1 MQTQSP
7 FLLRFRKETAI
18 IGELLC
24 GVIPMAKDYQDWDAL
39 GRSIQDIVD
48 QAIHSQDY
56 RQLNQTITQ
65 TVNHAIDVGG
75 EAVRRAV
82 DNAARAADTVSWTAQ
97 ARPKPKIVEQPE
109 PLPALYGS
117 TDGKTAAGIVKIV
130 GGSLLS
136 ALGFAGVISSVVFSI
151 LMGSAFGPGI
161 LGAAALCGGIGL
173 IVGGVRGLERVSRF
187 KKYCKMLGTDTHCA
201 LEKLARG
208 VGKNVKFV
216 RKELV
221 RMIDDG
227 LFLEGHLDR
236 EETCLIT
243 SHETYRHY
251 EQSRLALEAR
261 QRQAQEETAQRQAQQ
276 QAADPR
282 VREVLERGS
291 AFLTEI
297 RRCNDAIPGAEISGK
312 ISRMEGIVQ
321 RIFERAK
328 AHPEIVPDLKKLM
341 DYYLPMTV
349 KLLKAYAEMDAQ
361 PVQGENIRGAKKE
374 IEDTLD
380 TLNLAFEKLLDSVFE
395 DTAMDVSSD
404 ISVLNTLLAQ
414 EGLTED
420 GLSKLKKQEN
430 HYEK

>member
-1 MQTQSP
+1 
-7 FLLRFRKETAI
+7 
-18 IGELLC
+18 
-24 GVIPMAKDYQDWDAL
+24 MANSNQDWEAL
-39 GRSIQDIVD
+39 GRNIQDIID
-48 QAIHSQDY
+48 QAVNSQDY
-56 RQLNQTITQ
+56 RKLNQTITR

-82 DNAARAADTVSWTAQ
+82 DNAARAADNASRTVQ
-97 ARPKPKIVEQPE
+97 AKPRPKVIDE
-109 PLPALYGS
+109 PQTLPALYGS
-117 TDGKTAAGIVKIV
+117 TDGKTAVGILKIV

-136 ALGFAGVISSVVFSI
+136 ALGVGGIITFVVLNVLFGGFS
-151 LMGSAFGPGI
+151 MGLLPCA
-161 LGAAALCGGIGL
+161 LGLCGGMGL
-173 IVGGVRGLERVSRF
+173 IFGGVHGLERVSRF
-187 KKYCKMLGTDTHCA
+187 KKYCKTLGRNTHCS
-201 LEKLARG
+201 LEKLARS

-221 RMIDDG
+221 KMIDDG
-227 LFLEGHLDR
+227 LFLEGHLDK
-236 EETCLIT
+236 EEANLIT

-261 QRQAQEETAQRQAQQ
+261 QREEQRLEAAKQAAP
-276 QAADPR
+276 AADPR
-282 VREVLERGS
+282 VREVLERGN
-291 AFLTEI
+291 AFIAEI
-297 RRCNDAIPGAEISGK
+297 RRCNDAIPGKEISGK
-312 ISRMEGIVQ
+312 ISRMELIVR
-321 RIFERAK
+321 RIFERVQ

-349 KLLKAYAEMDAQ
+349 KLLNAYAEMDAQ
-361 PVQGENIRGAKKE
+361 PVQGETIRASKKE

-420 GLSKLKKQEN
+420 EFSKLRRREN
-430 HYEK
+430 

>member
-1 MQTQSP
+1 
-7 FLLRFRKETAI
+7 
-18 IGELLC
+18 
-24 GVIPMAKDYQDWDAL
+24 MANNNQDWEAL
-39 GRSIQDIVD
+39 GRNIQDIID
-48 QAIHSQDY
+48 QAINSQDY
-56 RQLNQTITQ
+56 RTLNQNITR

-82 DNAARAADTVSWTAQ
+82 DNAARTVDNASRAAQVRQ
-97 ARPKPKIVEQPE
+97 KPKIIDQPQT
-109 PLPALYGS
+109 LPALYGS
-117 TDGKTAAGIVKIV
+117 TDGKTAVGIVKIV

-136 ALGFAGVISSVVFSI
+136 CFGFLGFLSTVILAAVTGVSGVPAVFG
-151 LMGSAFGPGI
+151 LAAF
-161 LGAAALCGGIGL
+161 CGGVCL
-173 IVGGVRGLERVSRF
+173 IVGGVQGLERVSRF
-187 KKYCKMLGTDTHCA
+187 KKYCKTLGTNTHCA
-201 LEKLARG
+201 LEKLARS

-221 RMIDDG
+221 KMINDG
-227 LFLEGHLDR
+227 YFLEGHLDA
-236 EETCLIT
+236 EKANLIT

-261 QRQAQEETAQRQAQQ
+261 KKEELEAEKQAQRTA
-276 QAADPR
+276 AATDPR
-282 VREVLERGS
+282 VREVAERGN
-291 AFLTEI
+291 AFIAEI
-297 RRCNDAIPGAEISGK
+297 RRCNDAIPGQEISGK
-312 ISRMEGIVQ
+312 ISRMELIVR
-321 RIFERAK
+321 RIFERAQ

-349 KLLKAYAEMDAQ
+349 KLLNAYAEMDAQ
-361 PVQGENIRGAKKE
+361 PVQGETIRASKKE

-420 GLSKLKKQEN
+420 TLSKLKKQEN
-430 HYEK
+430 RQ